1 MSAPRPW
8 LWCPWWPSRCA
19 WGGSLRSDRLEE
31 GPEVDGGAPLGAP
44 GATPALAS
52 ALRLLAGAAAATR
65 LLRPPPSPSAS
76 PG

>member
-1 MSAPRPW
+1 MRARVGV
-8 LWCPWWPSRCA
+8 RA
-19 WGGSLRSDRLEE
+19 WGEAHRSDRLEE
-31 GPEVDGGAPLGAP
+31 GAEEEGGAPLGAP

-52 ALRLLAGAAAATR
+52 ALRLLAGAAAATM